1 MNRILELI
9 KDYDIITIY
18 RHVSPDADALGSQYG
33 LKQWINDTYPEKKVY
48 ALGNDDGSKVS
59 NFPES
64 DIVDDEIVK
73 QSLAI
78 ILDTANGS
86 RIDDGRWKTAA
97 YRLKVDHHIFVEKFA
112 DEEYIEDMAGAT
124 CEILA
129 TMFLKEG
136 MTLSKTA
143 AQYLYSGLIADTLRY
158 SIPSTTPQ
166 TLSTG
171 AYLLSCGVDVQRS
184 NEENF
189 STSLQQFHYENFLR
203 SNCQVAG
210 GQLAYIIVH
219 KEDYERFGLSFN
231 EAKEKVFVFGGVYD
245 FKAWALFV
253 EKEIDEQ
260 GIKRY
265 NGSLRSRN
273 ITINDIAMKHHG
285 GGHRFACGVK
295 NLDDE
300 EIQTIIQEILDRIN
314 EA

>member
-1 MNRILELI
+1 MNRLLELI

-33 LKQWINDTYPEKKVY
+33 LKQWINETYPEKQVY
-48 ALGNDDGSKVS
+48 ALGNDEGSKVS
-59 NFPES
+59 YFPKS
-64 DIVDDEIVK
+64 DIVADAIVK

-86 RIDDGRWKTAA
+86 RIDDSRWMDAA
-97 YRLKVDHHIFVEKFA
+97 YRFKVDHHVFVEKFA

-129 TMFLKEG
+129 TLFLKAG
-136 MTLSKTA
+136 IQLSKTA

-166 TLSTG
+166 TLTAGS
-171 AYLLSCGVDVQRS
+171 YLLSCGVDVQRS

-189 STSLQQFHYENFLR
+189 STSLEQFHYENYLR
-203 SNCQVAG
+203 THCKVVDG
-210 GQLAYIIVH
+210 KIAYIIVH

-253 EKEIDEQ
+253 EKEIDDL

-273 ITINDIAMKHHG
+273 TIINDIAMKHQG

-300 EIQTIIQEILDRIN
+300 EIQTIIKEILERLN